1 MAATVSALSPAS
13 CHRRRQRG
21 TTLLEALI
29 TVLVLG
35 LAGLAYAA
43 LQVRGVSSNASAAWR
58 SQATVLAAEGQFTDA
73 MPEILIGR
81 VDGPVGQAFANM
93 MAQSKGH
100 TAMFAIRACNQL
112 VRPATITV
120 PKVTLKDMANVDLF
134 GGVVQSAT
142 ADAVVDCLIDGTI
155 PKALANELCI
165 ISLVWIDPRCAKDPN
180 LDKKDMYRTNYE
192 ATKLAIKR
200 ALANEPSVDELIANR
215 HKIKH
220 DMDDWS

>member
-1 MAATVSALSPAS
+1 MTQPYTF
-13 CHRRRQRG
+13 H
-21 TTLLEALI
+21 
-29 TVLVLG
+29 
-35 LAGLAYAA
+35 AGE
-43 LQVRGVSSNASAAWR
+43 
-58 SQATVLAAEGQFTDA
+58 ATVLAADGQFTDA

-93 MAQSKGH
+93 MAQTKGH

-120 PKVTLKDMANVDLF
+120 PKVTLKDMANIDLF

-142 ADAVVDCLIDGTI
+142 ADAVIDCVIEGVI
-155 PKALANELCI
+155 PKDVANDLCI
-165 ISLVWIDPRCAKDPN
+165 ISLVWIDPRCATHAA

-200 ALANEPSVDELIANR
+200 ALNNEPSIDELIANR
-215 HKIKH
+215 HTIKH

>member
-1 MAATVSALSPAS
+1 MSKDYLF
-13 CHRRRQRG
+13 H
-21 TTLLEALI
+21 
-29 TVLVLG
+29 
-35 LAGLAYAA
+35 AGE
-43 LQVRGVSSNASAAWR
+43 
-58 SQATVLAAEGQFTDA
+58 ATVLAAEGQFTDA

-81 VDGPVGQAFANM
+81 TDGPVGAAFANM

-112 VRPATITV
+112 VRPATILV
-120 PKVTLKDMANVDLF
+120 PKVTLKDSANIDLF
-134 GGVVQSAT
+134 GGAVQSAT

-155 PKALANELCI
+155 PKELANELCI

-180 LDKKDMYRTNYE
+180 LDKKDMYRTNHA
-192 ATKLAIKR
+192 ATMLAIKR

-215 HKIKH
+215 RTIKH

>member
-1 MAATVSALSPAS
+1 MSKTYTFHAGEATVFAKD
-13 CHRRRQRG
+13 
-21 TTLLEALI
+21 
-29 TVLVLG
+29 
-35 LAGLAYAA
+35 
-43 LQVRGVSSNASAAWR
+43 
-58 SQATVLAAEGQFTDA
+58 GQFTDA

-81 VDGPVGQAFANM
+81 TSGPVGQAFANM

-120 PKVTLKDMANVDLF
+120 PKVTLKNMANIDLF

-142 ADAVVDCLIDGTI
+142 ADAVIDSVIEGVI
-155 PKALANELCI
+155 PKDIANELCI
-165 ISLVWIDPRCAKDPN
+165 ISLVWIDPRCATDPN
-180 LDKKDMYRTNYE
+180 LDKRDMYRTNYE

-200 ALANEPSVDELIANR
+200 ALNDEPSIDELIANR